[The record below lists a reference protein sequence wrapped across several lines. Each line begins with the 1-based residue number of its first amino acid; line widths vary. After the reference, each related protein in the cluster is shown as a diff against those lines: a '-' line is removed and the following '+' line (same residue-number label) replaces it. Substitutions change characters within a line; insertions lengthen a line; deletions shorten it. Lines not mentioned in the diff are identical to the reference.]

1 MTAATQEKINR
12 QFKLKTRPTG
22 RVNDSNF
29 DFVEVP
35 VPPLQKEQ
43 ALVRNLYLSLDP
55 TNRVWMTDVP
65 QYMPPVGI
73 GEVMRG
79 GGIGQ
84 VIESKNSKYKVGDL
98 VSGLIG
104 WQDYLLIT
112 GNEKMAPQVLPK
124 GLPIPL
130 TAMLGPC
137 GTTGLTAYFGL
148 LEIGQPKSGETVV
161 VSAAAGAVGSIVGQ
175 IAKIKGCRVVGI
187 AGTDEKCKWL
197 TDELGFDAAVNYK
210 SADWKEQLKA
220 ACPNGIDINFEN
232 VGGEIMNYIISKLN
246 MKARIVLCGLIS
258 GYNDGDVTKSQISL
272 TPILIKRAR
281 IEGFIILDYAAR
293 FKEGAMQLGQWVF
306 QKKIKYKETIVDGLE
321 KAPEALNQLF
331 DGDNTGKLMI
341 KISDPVK

>member
-1 MTAATQEKINR
+1 MTN
-12 QFKLKTRPTG
+12 
-22 RVNDSNF
+22 
-29 DFVEVP
+29 
-35 VPPLQKEQ
+35 
-43 ALVRNLYLSLDP
+43 
-55 TNRVWMTDVP
+55 VP
-65 QYMPPVGI
+65 QYLPPVGI

-79 GGIGQ
+79 SGIGQ
-84 VIESKNSKYKVGDL
+84 VIESQNSKYKVGDL

-112 GNEKMAPQVLPK
+112 DNEKMAPQVLPK

-187 AGTDEKCKWL
+187 AGSDEKCKWL
-197 TDELGFDAAVNYK
+197 TSELGFDAAVNYK
-210 SADWKEQLKA
+210 QADWKEQLKA
-220 ACPNGIDINFEN
+220 ACPNGIDISFEN

-246 MKARIVLCGLIS
+246 MKARVVLCGLIS
-258 GYNDGDVTKSQISL
+258 GYTDGDITKSQISL
-272 TPILIKRAR
+272 TPILMKRAR
-281 IEGFIILDYAAR
+281 VEGFIILDYAAR

-341 KISDPVK
+341 KISDQVK